1 MPMPTGNGEN
11 PQFYGQWTVQDSQNG
26 LCTKKF
32 TKTKNSISLD
42 SRFVDL
48 ENTGE
53 RATLSKPAIGTNF
66 QVASKQQ
73 EDKLRLTIDMKGE
86 SDPTKEFNHCM

>member
-48 ENTGE
+48 ENTGFP
-53 RATLSKPAIGTNF
+53 ATLIQALVQRHYPIP
-66 QVASKQQ
+66 QVLAQ
-73 EDKLRLTIDMKGE
+73 L
-86 SDPTKEFNHCM
+86 PTSYCVRDR